1 MNYKTKW
8 SSLTDFK
15 QFLEKESKEEIISFN
30 GHELVTKKAKYG
42 LAFGQLIVEEK
53 SKKKKK

>member
-15 QFLEKESKEEIISFN
+15 QFLEKESKEEIVSFN

-53 SKKKKK
+53 SKKKK

>member
-30 GHELVTKKAKYG
+30 GYELVTKKAKYS
-42 LAFGQLIVEEK
+42 LAFGQLLIEEK

>member
-30 GHELVTKKAKYG
+30 GYELVTKKDKYS
-42 LAFGQLIVEEK
+42 LAFGQLLIEEK